1 MDQAQPA
8 WIGRAGEYADKKMM
22 NPEYLQA
29 LGVLAI
35 AEALHRIAQAM
46 ENTPRQQ

>member
-1 MDQAQPA
+1 MDQTQQT
-8 WIGRAGEYADKKMM
+8 WIGRAREYNDKKMM

-35 AEALHRIAQAM
+35 AEALHRIAQTL
-46 ENTPRQQ
+46 ESGPRQQ